1 MTQDDS
7 DVRFARFGRA
17 AHKSLTVDSP
27 FGSLSKGELELA
39 LFSALVEADLVDPDD
54 RPFRLAKTLR
64 CTPARASS
72 LVFNYRLRTL
82 SSDPAEAGLLSAIR
96 VVEDSEAAK
105 QNRVILNVEDRFW
118 REVLIDELKNH
129 DVFTDG
135 SFNRERLV
143 LSAKSFVSACE
154 KAFGEEGA
162 RIAVAVKQ
170 ATKDGKKRSTG
181 EVIQGLISGAM
192 GGAAK
197 TAGSAAARPTIELL
211 ASSLI

>member
-1 MTQDDS
+1 M
-7 DVRFARFGRA
+7 
-17 AHKSLTVDSP
+17 
-27 FGSLSKGELELA
+27 
-39 LFSALVEADLVDPDD
+39 
-54 RPFRLAKTLR
+54 
-64 CTPARASS
+64 
-72 LVFNYRLRTL
+72 

-162 RIAVAVKQ
+162 RIAAAVKQ

-181 EVIQGLISGAM
+181 EVIQGLIWRHGRGCENGRV
-192 GGAAK
+192 GGG
-197 TAGSAAARPTIELL
+197 TAYDRTHRQLARLNLSAVGRVPNEARTPRGGTG
-211 ASSLI
+211 